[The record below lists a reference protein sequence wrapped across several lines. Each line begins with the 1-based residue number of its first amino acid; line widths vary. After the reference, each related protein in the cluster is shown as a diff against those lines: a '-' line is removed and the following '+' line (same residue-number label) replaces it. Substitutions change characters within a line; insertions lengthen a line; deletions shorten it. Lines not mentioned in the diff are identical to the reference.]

1 MSRIEALDQKLGED
15 PPDRYPNA
23 GNDQEVPPSLEVG
36 VGGVE
41 EPWLVKK
48 NTTLKYNH
56 CEIKICSILNIN
68 T

>member
-15 PPDRYPNA
+15 PPDWYPNA

-41 EPWLVKK
+41 EHVRGGGGYAGDAVAGQEEDH
-48 NTTLKYNH
+48 T
-56 CEIKICSILNIN
+56 EIK
-68 T
+68 